1 VTLRASVDESGI
13 RPLPSLSAAERAG
26 SERVVPEQALSPAS
40 SLEPQQSWVARPVL
54 RLWLGATAL
63 LIVGAVVGASVLWWA
78 TETTKT
84 LPVAGVPTE
93 TRAAVVPAPMDVP
106 SAPARAQV
114 MLASEPAGAEV
125 VVRGAV
131 IGNTP
136 MRVPGTAHEA
146 LYLLRHRGYHAQLV
160 RVSAQSGEVVVAVLR
175 PLVEES
181 PESMGQPQART
192 STQPVSA
199 KPRGNDV
206 SKQ

>member
-1 VTLRASVDESGI
+1 MVG
-13 RPLPSLSAAERAG
+13 
-26 SERVVPEQALSPAS
+26 
-40 SLEPQQSWVARPVL
+40 VA
-54 RLWLGATAL
+54 
-63 LIVGAVVGASVLWWA
+63 VGASGLWWVTKVPPMA
-78 TETTKT
+78 EPSTEKRPAVAPPRAE
-84 LPVAGVPTE
+84 PV
-93 TRAAVVPAPMDVP
+93 
-106 SAPARAQV
+106 SAPARAKV

-192 STQPVSA
+192 RTQPVSA